1 MIAAM
6 VTASASV
13 LIAIM
18 AYWLNHQGEIRRSLR
33 KARIDRVSSQ
43 LKDLYGPLLV
53 LTETNEK
60 AWSEYCR
67 RYVLPRGVGPAEIP
81 LPELEEAR
89 WRTWVEAVFAP
100 TAQEMREIITARGD
114 LIIGGEMPPVVLD
127 FCAHA
132 ATYDALLANWDGA
145 GPSKS
150 TLIRHPGNRFLSYV
164 RESYGSLKT
173 EQALLLKAAREGGR
187 AGFGDHQHANQNGRR
202 PLSRYF

>member
-6 VTASASV
+6 VTACASIM
-13 LIAIM
+13 IAAM
-18 AYWLNHQGEIRRSLR
+18 AYWLNHQGETRRSLR
-33 KARIDRVSSQ
+33 KARIDWVSSQ

-60 AWSEYCR
+60 AWNEYHR
-67 RYVLPRGVGPAEIP
+67 LYILPADSGPAGIP
-81 LPELEEAR
+81 LTEPEEAR

-100 TAQEMREIITARGD
+100 TAQKMREIITARGD

-132 ATYDALLANWDGA
+132 ATYDALLANWDKA
-145 GPSKS
+145 DPSKS

-164 RESYGSLKT
+164 RESYGSLKA
-173 EQALLLKAAREGGR
+173 EQALLLKAARER
-187 AGFGDHQHANQNGRR
+187 V
-202 PLSRYF
+202 

>member
-1 MIAAM
+1 MEISMIAAM
-6 VTASASV
+6 VTACTSI

-18 AYWLNHQGEIRRSLR
+18 AYWLNHQGETRRSLR
-33 KARIDRVSSQ
+33 EARIDRVSSQ

-60 AWSEYCR
+60 AWREYCR
-67 RYVLPRGVGPAEIP
+67 RYILPIGVGPTEIP

-89 WRTWVEAVFAP
+89 WRMWVEAVFAP
-100 TAQEMREIITARGD
+100 TAQKMRDIITARGD
-114 LIIGGEMPPVVLD
+114 LIIGGEMPPVILE

-132 ATYDALLANWDGA
+132 ATYDALLANWDGV

-164 RESYGSLKT
+164 RESYGLLKA
-173 EQALLLKAAREGGR
+173 EQALLLKAAREVGR
-187 AGFGDHQHANQNGRR
+187 FEFNQSAR
-202 PLSRYF
+202 

>member
-1 MIAAM
+1 MITAI
-6 VTASASV
+6 VTACASI

-18 AYWLNHQGEIRRSLR
+18 AYWLNHHGESRRSQR
-33 KARIDRVSSQ
+33 EARIDRVSSQ

-67 RYVLPRGVGPAEIP
+67 RYILPIGVGPADIP
-81 LPELEEAR
+81 LSESEEAR

-100 TAQEMREIITARGD
+100 AAQKMREIITTRGD
-114 LIIGGEMPPVVLD
+114 LIVEGEVPPVVLE

-145 GPSKS
+145 DPTKS
-150 TLIRHPGNRFLSYV
+150 TLVRHPGSGFLSYV
-164 RESYGSLKT
+164 RESYGSLKA
-173 EQALLLKAAREGGR
+173 EHALLLEAAREENR
-187 AGFGDHQHANQNGRR
+187 IGFQ
-202 PLSRYF
+202 

>member
-1 MIAAM
+1 MEISMIAAM
-6 VTASASV
+6 VTACASI

-18 AYWLNHQGEIRRSLR
+18 AYWLNHQGETRRSLR
-33 KARIDRVSSQ
+33 EARIDRVSSQ

-60 AWSEYCR
+60 AWREYCR
-67 RYVLPRGVGPAEIP
+67 RYILPIGVGPTEIP

-89 WRTWVEAVFAP
+89 WRMWVEAVFAP
-100 TAQEMREIITARGD
+100 TAQKMRDIITARGD
-114 LIIGGEMPPVVLD
+114 LIIGGEMPPVVLE

-132 ATYDALLANWDGA
+132 ATYDALLANWDGV

-164 RESYGSLKT
+164 RESYGLLKA
-173 EQALLLKAAREGGR
+173 EQALLLKVAREVGR
-187 AGFGDHQHANQNGRR
+187 FEFNQSAR
-202 PLSRYF
+202 

>member
-6 VTASASV
+6 VTACASI

-18 AYWLNHQGEIRRSLR
+18 AYWLNHQGETRRSLR
-33 KARIDRVSSQ
+33 KAQIDRVSSQ

-60 AWSEYCR
+60 AWREYCR
-67 RYVLPRGVGPAEIP
+67 RYILPIGVGPAEIP

-89 WRTWVEAVFAP
+89 WRMWVEAVFAP
-100 TAQEMREIITARGD
+100 TAQKMRDIITARGD
-114 LIIGGEMPPVVLD
+114 LIIGGEMPPVVLE

-132 ATYDALLANWDGA
+132 ATYDALLTNWDGV

-164 RESYGSLKT
+164 RESYGLLKA
-173 EQALLLKAAREGGR
+173 EQALLLKVAREVGR
-187 AGFGDHQHANQNGRR
+187 FEFNQSVR
-202 PLSRYF
+202 

>member
-6 VTASASV
+6 VTACASI

-18 AYWLNHQGEIRRSLR
+18 AYWLNHQGETRRSLR
-33 KARIDRVSSQ
+33 EARIDRVSSQ

-60 AWSEYCR
+60 AWREYCR
-67 RYVLPRGVGPAEIP
+67 RYILPIGVGPTEIP

-89 WRTWVEAVFAP
+89 WRMWVEAVFAP
-100 TAQEMREIITARGD
+100 TAQKMRDIITARGD
-114 LIIGGEMPPVVLD
+114 LIIGGEMPPVVLE

-132 ATYDALLANWDGA
+132 ATYDALLANWDGV

-164 RESYGSLKT
+164 RESYGLLKA
-173 EQALLLKAAREGGR
+173 EQALLLKVAREVGR
-187 AGFGDHQHANQNGRR
+187 FEFNQSAR
-202 PLSRYF
+202 